1 MIRKRNNT
9 RQTQHSMLC
18 LIDEAGSIL
27 SSEKEPF
34 RVGFLLTCRP
44 DRLESDIRS
53 LKREL
58 PPRSKSGEYYACE
71 DHPNTRA
78 MLRRLLCLN
87 NEPRM
92 YIVEWAKEK
101 FSQEFFKNGKL
112 RVFQDTNPMIASFA
126 IIASQITAAASAN
139 GFFMVHVI
147 AEAAQNDI
155 QSEHRSR
162 EQAFNSVLQTVLKR
176 QYAIKAPPP
185 GTQTLI
191 KISTKKRQSI
201 QHYRL
206 LISGFGHTPDIPIK
220 VMRMYYL
227 QISWREQ
234 SLNL

>member
-1 MIRKRNNT
+1 MY
-9 RQTQHSMLC
+9 QTQQSMLC

-58 PPRSKSGEYYACE
+58 PPRSKSGEYHARE
-71 DHPNTRA
+71 DHPDTRA

-112 RVFQDTNPMIASFA
+112 RVFKDTNPMIASFA
-126 IIASQITAAASAN
+126 IAASQIAVASSAN
-139 GFFMVHVI
+139 GFFMIHVI
-147 AEAAQNDI
+147 AEAAQSDI

-162 EQAFNSVLQTVLKR
+162 AQAFNSVLRTALKK
-176 QYAIKAPPP
+176 QSAIKSPPP
-185 GTQTLI
+185 GTLTSI
-191 KISTKKRQSI
+191 IDSTKRKREYPPLSFVDYWLWAYGRHADQGDEDV
-201 QHYRL
+201 L
-206 LISGFGHTPDIPIK
+206 PP
-220 VMRMYYL
+220 
-227 QISWREQ
+227 
-234 SLNL
+234 NLMKRTIVELMTEKN